1 MDGDAEEVKR
11 YRLRAEEL
19 RAIAAATKDRLTRE
33 TLLNVAHDHER
44 RAQARETIAK
54 WDKKASSRN
63 SA

>member
-19 RAIAAATKDRLTRE
+19 RAIAAATKDRLSRK
-33 TLLNVAHDHER
+33 TLLNVAHDQER

-54 WDKKASSRN
+54 WDKKA
-63 SA
+63 